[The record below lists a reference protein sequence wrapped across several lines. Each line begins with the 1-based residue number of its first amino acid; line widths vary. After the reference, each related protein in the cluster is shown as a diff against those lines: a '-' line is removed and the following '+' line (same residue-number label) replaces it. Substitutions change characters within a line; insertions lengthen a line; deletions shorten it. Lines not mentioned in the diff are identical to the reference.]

1 MRAPRVGLG
10 ARMVLTLAATAL
22 TGAGAARAQTAPSS
36 APPGSIPPSA
46 ASTGLSAPELNPAAR
61 AARLQPRETDIFQP
75 EPPGPCPLADSDVQ
89 MTLDSVSFRGSTAL
103 KAEDFRP
110 AYREFIGKPQRVG
123 VICQIRDRAAQELF
137 DRGILARVEIPEQ
150 RIAGGALI
158 LDVIEAHVVN
168 VRVRGDIG
176 PAQAAVERYVEKL
189 RGMRPFDMKKA
200 QRYLL
205 LASDIPGVRVRAAIK
220 PSVSPERGAVDID
233 VTVSRA
239 AFSALGNVQNM
250 GSQTVGRW
258 GGLLRGDARSFTP
271 LGEDTT
277 LVAFHTLDSN
287 EQWVVQLQE
296 AARIGSEGLIAR
308 ASAVYGESR
317 PGDVLKPLAL
327 KTTSTVGNVELAYPL
342 IRRRRL
348 NLNVAGGLDV
358 VNQQTDQGLG
368 QAGGGAL
375 TKDDVR
381 VVYARVDGDM
391 RAYAFD
397 RNVLLDGSVT
407 VRKGLAGLGATRQG
421 ADLATREFAVPDAW
435 LVRGAADVSAPL
447 VGPLSASLR
456 VQAQYS
462 DKPLTPY
469 EQFSLGDLSVGRGYD
484 PAVLLGDRGAAAAFD
499 LRYAAVQ
506 LYPRILASPFL
517 FYDQGFV
524 HNNEAGL
531 SGLTPSR
538 TLRSFGAGVT
548 LRLANRANLELT
560 YARPIDAVT
569 AGGARPA
576 PRLLVNLTASFL

>member
-1 MRAPRVGLG
+1 VP
-10 ARMVLTLAATAL
+10 
-22 TGAGAARAQTAPSS
+22 
-36 APPGSIPPSA
+36 
-46 ASTGLSAPELNPAAR
+46 
-61 AARLQPRETDIFQP
+61 RLQPRDTDIFQP

-89 MTLDSVSFRGSTAL
+89 VTLGSVTFRGSTAL
-103 KAEDFRP
+103 KPEEFGP
-110 AYREFIGKPQRVG
+110 AYREFIGKSQKVS

-150 RIAGGALI
+150 RITGGALI

-189 RGMRPFDMKKA
+189 RGMKPFDMKKA

-233 VTVSRA
+233 VTVSRT
-239 AFSALGNVQNM
+239 AFSALGNAQNM
-250 GSQTVGRW
+250 GSKTVGRW
-258 GGLLRGDARSFTP
+258 GGLVRGDARSFTP

-277 LVAFHTLDSN
+277 LVVFHTLDSN

-296 AARIGSEGLIAR
+296 AARIGADGLIAR

-317 PGDVLKPLAL
+317 PGDVLKPLDL
-327 KTTSTVGNVELAYPL
+327 KTTSAVGNVELSYPL

-348 NLNVAGGLDV
+348 NLNIAGGLDV
-358 VNQQTDQGLG
+358 VNQETDQGLG
-368 QAGGGAL
+368 QVGGGTL
-375 TKDDVR
+375 TKDNVR
-381 VVYARVDGDM
+381 VAYLRADGDM

-397 RNVLLDGSVT
+397 RNILLDGSLT
-407 VRKGLAGLGATRQG
+407 LRKGLSGLGATSEG
-421 ADLATREFAVPDAW
+421 SSLATREFAAPDAW
-435 LVRGAADVSAPL
+435 LVRATADASVLIA
-447 VGPLSASLR
+447 GPVSASLHT
-456 VQAQYS
+456 QAQYS
-462 DKPLTPY
+462 NKPLTPY
-469 EQFSLGDLSVGRGYD
+469 EQLSLGDLSVGRGYD
-484 PAVLLGDRGAAAAFD
+484 PAVVLGDSGAAASLD

-506 LYPRILASPFL
+506 LYPRVLASPFV

-531 SGLTPSR
+531 SGLTASR

-548 LRLANRANLELT
+548 LRLANKANLELT

-569 AGGARPA
+569 AGGPRPA
-576 PRLLVNLTASFL
+576 ARLLLNLTASFF